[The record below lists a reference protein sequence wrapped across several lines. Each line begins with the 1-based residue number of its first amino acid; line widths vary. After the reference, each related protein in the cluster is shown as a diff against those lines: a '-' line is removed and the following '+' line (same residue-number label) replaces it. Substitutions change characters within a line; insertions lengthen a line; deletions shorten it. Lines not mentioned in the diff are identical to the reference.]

1 MNYLHFNVGQQPA
14 GAVVQTV
21 LRGSESDVFLVD
33 SINFAK
39 FKRGDSF
46 QYTGGHYNQ
55 SPVNLQVPHAGH
67 WTAVVVPSG
76 RVQATVTVLG

>member
-14 GAVVQTV
+14 GAIVKTS

-33 SINFAK
+33 SSNFTR

-46 QYTGGHYNQ
+46 KYTGGHYDQ
-55 SPVNLQVPHAGH
+55 SPVTLRVPHAGH

-76 RVQATVTVLG
+76 RVEAAVEVIG